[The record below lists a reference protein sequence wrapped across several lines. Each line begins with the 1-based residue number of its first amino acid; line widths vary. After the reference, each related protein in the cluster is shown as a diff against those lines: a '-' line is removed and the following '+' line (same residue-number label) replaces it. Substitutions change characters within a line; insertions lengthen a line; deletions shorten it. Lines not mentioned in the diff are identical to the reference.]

1 MSRSFP
7 THEASAP
14 ARKDCTCDRA
24 PFRPHFLAL
33 QPGTSKLRRTEIFS
47 HDENKRELFG
57 VRYRAYLAAGLIGP
71 DPDEVYCDDFDFEP
85 TTLAVG
91 IFEQGRCNGSMRLSF
106 LEHRLPAGALPCE
119 TVYPEVARIK
129 ANTGGTIVELSRLG
143 LEPSIRNRSYRTTM
157 TAALVRA
164 AIMACMAADVNVALA
179 ATRTQWVRFYQY
191 MMGFK
196 VIAGPSHY
204 PPGDVPVYL
213 MCVNFREV
221 ADRRARHN
229 VFFRISPAEVGQ
241 MRAVME
247 PMMTWRRGAGAET
260 AAWQRYR

>member
-1 MSRSFP
+1 VRSRI
-7 THEASAP
+7 
-14 ARKDCTCDRA
+14 
-24 PFRPHFLAL
+24 PFRPQFSLR
-33 QPGTSKLRRTEIFS
+33 QPATGKLPAKLEILS
-47 HDENKRELFG
+47 QDEDKRELYG
-57 VRYRAYLAAGLIGP
+57 VRYRAYLAAGLIKP
-71 DPDEVYCDDFDFEP
+71 DSSEVYCDRFDREP

-91 IFEQGRCNGSMRLSF
+91 IFEQGRCIGSMRLSF
-106 LEHRLPAGALPCE
+106 LEEAMSEGKLPCE
-119 TVYPEVARIK
+119 EVYPEVARIK
-129 ANTGGTIVELSRLG
+129 ARSRGTLVELSRLG
-143 LEPSIRNRSYRTTM
+143 LEPSIRNRSYRTTV

-196 VIAGPSHY
+196 VVAGPSRY

-229 VFFRISPAEVGQ
+229 VFFRISPAEVAQ

-260 AAWQRYR
+260 AA